1 MLAYF
6 KLREKTELTSQ
17 PIEKTGVILV
27 ICLIELYFA
36 VYRPFID
43 TGLKGVSEVNLV
55 ILILIFLVLFKKDR
69 SDNKFIM
76 HKHDFIIIIYVFYNF
91 FSFLY
96 SGLLHNFSYTD
107 FFVQYKA
114 SFNPIIIYFLLRF
127 SIRNL
132 RQAMA
137 LNDTLIIILIYVS
150 TYSFEL
156 YLRFRGSAS
165 SVLRGI
171 VGQPNTMGMFIITLF
186 PLLLFADISKKGM
199 GRLFK
204 FGTISV
210 VLMTLILTGS
220 RGAFLGFTISMG
232 IALAE
237 KKKFKLFVYG
247 LAVILLITPVMLY
260 GPFEGVV
267 FNRLKVQEEQEIGS
281 YSSGRWEAWIATLNE
296 VAKKPILGH
305 GFNSFKYVFAMEAWG
320 FESSAHNEYIQLL
333 YEQGILGLLLY
344 LSIFMSI
351 WIYLFKNKNPISDA
365 GRYGLT
371 AFLVAISFNNAQQN
385 NFILWAM
392 AAVSVIICDLLPKN
406 RSTI

>member
-55 ILILIFLVLFKKDR
+55 IIVLVFLVLFKKDR

-107 FFVQYKA
+107 FFVQYKT

-137 LNDTLIIILIYVS
+137 LNDTLIIILIYIT

-186 PLLLFADISKKGM
+186 PLLLFTDISKKGT

-204 FGTISV
+204 LG
-210 VLMTLILTGS
+210 TLIVTLLTLIMTGS
-220 RGAFLGFTISMG
+220 RGSFLGLTISMG
-232 IALAE
+232 LVLAE
-237 KKKFKLFVYG
+237 KRQFKLFVYG
-247 LAVILLITPVMLY
+247 LAIILLITPVILY
-260 GPFEGVV
+260 GPFENMV
-267 FNRLKVQEEQEIGS
+267 FDRIKVQEEQEIS
-281 YSSGRWEAWIATLNE
+281 TYSSGRWEAWKATLNM

-305 GFNSFKYVFAMEAWG
+305 GFNSFRYVFAMEAWG

-333 YEQGILGLLLY
+333 YEQGIIGLFLY
-344 LSIFMSI
+344 LSMFMSI
-351 WIYLFKNKNPISDA
+351 WIHLYKNKNPISDA

-371 AFLVAISFNNAQQN
+371 AFLVAISFSNSQVINY
-385 NFILWAM
+385 ILWQM
-392 AAVSVIICDLLPKN
+392 LAVSVFIGDPLSKN